1 MEAGVIWMI
10 RRFGDRIV
18 IEFIRDTK
26 KAQKIIERL
35 KERNIICLREVK
47 KLCKEIFGRNFEFCY
62 KTVISLMDFN
72 RVPIDEERE
81 VNLLLNGEFS
91 KEYLLHLLGCG
102 FLKNKEIS
110 PENFVKVMN
119 YYMVKKALRNASR
132 VEIKIGGSIASKSIK
147 WAMYLAKK
155 SRIFVE
161 FYLESEGIK
170 IASEVPKEDRID
182 KFSAKYRLFPE
193 IFATILSLSNSWK
206 MIAFYDSGYKLKLR
220 SDSPWIADFKPPWYF
235 KNEEI
240 SFDSEVE
247 KIVFEALIELGYK
260 VKREPEVVIIGNE
273 IIIPDFSIDFSG
285 EKIFVEVI
293 GFWTKSYVNKKK
305 RKIKKLKGKLIKI
318 VDERLKE
325 HFPDG
330 VFYKYPPKKE
340 EIKRILRDVIKC

>member
-1 MEAGVIWMI
+1 MI
-10 RRFGDRIV
+10 KRYGNRII
-18 IEFIRDTK
+18 IEFIRDKK
-26 KAQKIIERL
+26 KAQRILEKL
-35 KERNIICLREVK
+35 KKKNIICLKELN
-47 KLCKEIFGRNFEFCY
+47 KLCKEIFKGDFEFCY
-62 KTVISLMDFN
+62 KTVISLMDFT

-81 VNLLLNGEFS
+81 ANLLLNGEFS
-91 KEYLLHLLGCG
+91 KEYLLYLLGCG

-110 PENFVKVMN
+110 PESFLKVMN

-132 VEIKIGGSIASKSIK
+132 IEIKIGGNIASKSIK

-161 FYLESEGIK
+161 FYPESEGIK
-170 IASEVPKEDRID
+170 IVSEVPKEDRID

-193 IFATILSLSNSWK
+193 VFATILSFSNSWK

-235 KNEEI
+235 KNEEV

-247 KIVFEALIELGYK
+247 KVVFEALIELGYE
-260 VKREPEVVIIGNE
+260 VKREPEVLIIDNE
-273 IIIPDFSIDFSG
+273 IIIPDFSIELLG
-285 EKIFVEVI
+285 EKIFVEVV
-293 GFWTKSYVNKKK
+293 GFWTKSYVDKKK
-305 RKIKKLKGKLIKI
+305 RKIKKLEGKLIKI

-330 VFYKYPPKKE
+330 IFYTYPPKKE
-340 EIKRILRDVIKC
+340 EIKKILRDVIKC